1 MKPFIKDIKLH
12 FVTLLIFGIVFPLV
26 IWLFS
31 LGEPISAL
39 GNPIYQ
45 NGKIVGFENLGQNFH
60 SDGYFWGRPS
70 AVNYNAAA
78 TGGSNKSISDSAY
91 NEIIRDRLKDFLRRN
106 PGVKKE
112 EVPSDL
118 ITASGS
124 GVDPH
129 ISVQAAIIQIKR
141 VAKARHLPEIEV
153 TKIVIENIDPPLL
166 GVFGTSKV
174 NVLKLNLSL
183 DSKTKE
189 I

>member
-12 FVTLLIFGIVFPLV
+12 FVTLLIFGIVFPLI

-31 LGEPISAL
+31 LGEPTSAF
-39 GNPIYQ
+39 GNPIYK
-45 NGKIVGFENLGQNFH
+45 NGKIAGFENLGQNFH

-78 TGGSNKSISDSAY
+78 TGGSNKSVSDSFY
-91 NEIIRDRLKDFLRRN
+91 NATIQERINDFLKRN

-112 EVPSDL
+112 EIPSDI

-129 ISVQAAIIQIKR
+129 
-141 VAKARHLPEIEV
+141 
-153 TKIVIENIDPPLL
+153 
-166 GVFGTSKV
+166 
-174 NVLKLNLSL
+174 
-183 DSKTKE
+183 
-189 I
+189 

>member
-12 FVTLLIFGIVFPLV
+12 FVTLLIFGIVFPLI

-31 LGEPISAL
+31 LGEPTSAF
-39 GNPIYQ
+39 GNPIYK
-45 NGKIVGFENLGQNFH
+45 NGKIAGFENLGQNFH

-78 TGGSNKSISDSAY
+78 TGGSNKSVSDSFY
-91 NEIIRDRLKDFLRRN
+91 NATIEERINDFLKRN

-112 EVPSDL
+112 EIPSDI

-141 VAKARHLPEIEV
+141 VAKARHLPEMEV
-153 TKIVIENIDPPLL
+153 TKIVIENIAPPLL
-166 GVFGTSKV
+166 GMFGTSKV